1 MITDDFLKKVAEKL
15 EENKD
20 LTKSSIKLYINNLN
34 SLYKKLGYEK
44 EMKNLKW
51 LKDSEVI
58 KNMLLNNNKFSTHK
72 THLGGILSILSVNKS
87 PTNNKLYKTYTKQLE
102 DLVEDNKKVENK
114 KTEKQEKNWKEF
126 EEIMNIQKNLSLKVD
141 TFKKNEDIT
150 KKEFTKLLE
159 LLVLSLFTLQEPRR
173 NQDYLYMYFVMK
185 DNERMDKTKNYIF
198 KDGDKY
204 KVVFNKFKTSKKYGS
219 QSFTIESNELN
230 NIIDSYMKHHPHNTG
245 KKSKN
250 FEIKFLVKATG
261 EPLEK
266 INSITRILNRVI
278 GADISSSMLRHIFLS
293 YKFGDNL
300 KDRIDTAEK
309 MGHSKEQQTK
319 YIKFD

>member
-1 MITDDFLKKVAEKL
+1 MITEDFLKKIADLL

-34 SLYKKLGYEK
+34 SLYKKLGYDK

-51 LKDSEVI
+51 LKDTEII
-58 KNMLLNNNKFSTHK
+58 KDMLLKNKFSTHK

-87 PTNNKLYKTYTKQLE
+87 PTNNKLYKIYTKQLE
-102 DLVEDNKKVENK
+102 DLIEDNKKVENK
-114 KTEKQEKNWKEF
+114 KTEKQENNWKEY
-126 EEIMNIQKNLSLKVD
+126 EEIIDIQKNLSLKVD
-141 TFKKNEDIT
+141 KFKNNQDIT

-173 NQDYLYMYFVMK
+173 NQDYLYMYFVRK
-185 DNERMDKTKNYIF
+185 DNPKMNKNKNYIF
-198 KDGDKY
+198 KDGDKF
-204 KVVFNKFKTSKKYGS
+204 KVIFNKYKTSKRYGS
-219 QSFTIESNELN
+219 QSFIIENDELNDIIESY
-230 NIIDSYMKHHPHNTG
+230 ISHHPNNTG

-250 FEIKFLVKATG
+250 WEIKFLVKANG
-261 EPLEK
+261 EPLDQ
-266 INSITRILNRVI
+266 INSITRVLNRVI
-278 GADISSSMLRHIFLS
+278 GSDISSSMLRHIFLS
-293 YKFGDNL
+293 HKYGDNL